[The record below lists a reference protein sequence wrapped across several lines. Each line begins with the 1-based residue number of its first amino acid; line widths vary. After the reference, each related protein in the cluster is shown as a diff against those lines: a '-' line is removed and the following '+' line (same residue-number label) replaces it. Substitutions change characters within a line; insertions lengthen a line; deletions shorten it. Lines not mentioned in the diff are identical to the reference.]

1 MELDYIDHP
10 IIKPPSIEKQLE
22 MIRLDKNLYAES
34 VKNQHERIEASI
46 NDPLNFGFEFDSW
59 PLLLEQLGKWMEA
72 FAFGGNGGSK
82 SEVGA
87 WVVVQC
93 LMQNPGAKMYCF
105 AQDDDA
111 STQIQ
116 QRYVHKY
123 LPPKYREDHKTKGGG
138 YVKYTAKNGFTDN
151 GFILDLEDG
160 SEPRECYFYKY
171 SQYQANKHKFE
182 GYEYGSR
189 TPMWEV
195 EFGGVKY
202 KINVGAWLDE
212 YLEGGDLYK
221 TLLYRIPRR
230 AASILTTFTP
240 IDQMTAFVA
249 DKIKGSQVTKTIET
263 DPDLFDHSINQK
275 SGEPNEPTTVE
286 WVREKRNSD
295 RPRAG
300 VGMVFFPSQHNPW
313 SGYENMLTLHRHKSL
328 EERLVR
334 FHGIPSNV
342 ITGLFPLFST
352 GANVVSDEEFPDIS
366 DSSKYTVWHIDDH
379 ASARNHF
386 MIWGAVDANG
396 EVWIRKE
403 WPDRDTYGEWALF
416 GAGQNGGR
424 NVKWRS
430 GPACPKFGHNV
441 QGYVDLFSEIEEELN
456 IKPFERVGDSRAF
469 ANEDDNNVDRF
480 QLYSDK
486 GIHFVPSDGRNEG
499 FGLSQLDDWFHY
511 NVDADIDIENH
522 PKLHIHESCGN
533 LIESLLNYNALPAKA
548 DEALKDPI
556 DCLRYFRT
564 VNAGEGPE
572 HYSPEAFKSTSTV
585 GGY

>member
-1 MELDYIDHP
+1 MSLNYTEHP
-10 IIKPPSIEKQLE
+10 ILKPPSDEEQLFMLE
-22 MIRLDKNLYAES
+22 NDPEAYLQSIQLHNA
-34 VKNQHERIEASI
+34 RIESSI
-46 NDPLNFGFEFDSW
+46 NDPLNHGFEFPSW

-123 LPPKYREDHKTKGGG
+123 LTPKQRQDHKTKGGG
-138 YVKYTAKNGFTDN
+138 YVKYTQKNGFTDN
-151 GFILDLEDG
+151 GFIIDLEDG

-195 EFGGVKY
+195 TFNGVTY

-212 YLEGGDLYK
+212 YLESGDLYK

-249 DKIKGSQVTKTIET
+249 DKIKGSVITKTLKT
-263 DPDLFDHSINQK
+263 DPELFDHSLNDK
-275 SGEPNEPTTVE
+275 GMPREPLEVE
-286 WVREKRNSD
+286 WVRENRHSK

-300 VGMVFFPSQHNPW
+300 VGMVFFPSRDNPW
-313 SGYENMLTLHRHKSL
+313 SGYENMLTLHRHKNL
-328 EERLVR
+328 EERKVR

-352 GANVVSDEEFPDIS
+352 AANVVKNEDFPDIS
-366 DSSKYTVWHIDDH
+366 DRSRHTVWHIDDH
-379 ASARNHF
+379 AAARNHF
-386 MIWGAVDANG
+386 MLWGSVDLNG
-396 EVWIRKE
+396 EIWIRKE

-416 GAGQNGGR
+416 GAGQSGGR
-424 NVKWRS
+424 NIKWRN
-430 GPACPKFGHNV
+430 GPAVAKIGHNV
-441 QGYVDLFSEIEEELN
+441 KGYAELFKEVENDLGIV
-456 IKPFERVGDSRAF
+456 PFERIGDSRAF
-469 ANEDDNNVDRF
+469 AHKNDDNVDRF
-480 QLYSDK
+480 QLYEDE
-486 GIHFVPSDGRNEG
+486 GISFIASDGRTEA

-511 NVDADIDIENH
+511 NVNLEIDCDNR
-522 PKLHIHESCGN
+522 PKMHIHESCGN
-533 LIESLLNYNALPAKA
+533 LIESLFNYNSEGVA

-556 DCLRYFRT
+556 DALRYFRT
-564 VNAGEGPE
+564 VNCGDGPQHVSE
-572 HYSPEAFKSTSTV
+572 SMFESVQPKNP
-585 GGY
+585 GY